1 MKLFQRIKLHLS
13 LFFDVTIP
21 SFWDKC
27 SLFTKISLGCFGFI
41 LLHLICI
48 LCYIGFFIL
57 MSVLNNNKTYELL
70 YPAEEITSIE
80 IIMVDDDVGLYYFP
94 VNEISEILDQ
104 RTIPVCNLEDTQI
117 PACIE
122 DLQQLSA
129 SKWWNDPTP
138 HITDGTL
145 LVTYQNGSR
154 EWISAHG
161 TFYCDASS
169 GEDSMTPYFFDN
181 EEFDTF
187 LISYGYI
194 PPDK

>member
-1 MKLFQRIKLHLS
+1 MKLFQRMKLNLS

-41 LLHLICI
+41 LLHIIWVFCL
-48 LCYIGFFIL
+48 IGFALL
-57 MSVLNNNKTYELL
+57 MTALNSNKTYELL
-70 YPAEEITSIE
+70 YPAEEITCIE
-80 IIMVDDDVGLYYFP
+80 IIYVDDNNTF
-94 VNEISEILDQ
+94 SEILDQ
-104 RTIPVCNLEDTQI
+104 SIVPVCNLEDTQI

-129 SKWWNDPTP
+129 KKWWNDPSP
-138 HITDGTL
+138 DIIEGTL
-145 LVTYQNGSR
+145 RITYQNGSR
-154 EWISAHG
+154 ECICAHG
-161 TFYCDASS
+161 TFYYDASS
-169 GEDSMTPYFFDN
+169 GKDSTTWYYFDK
-181 EEFDTF
+181 EEFDAF